1 MFRKKTGLGKTPVY
15 RHIKTNETFKQLLQ
29 NRLGIVSIREAQTLG
44 KVIHFT
50 LIIYLIKYQI
60 NYKP

>member
-1 MFRKKTGLGKTPVY
+1 MFGKNWIGKTPVY

-29 NRLGIVSIREAQTLG
+29 NRLGVVSIREAQTLG

-50 LIIYLIKYQI
+50 LIIYLMKYQI
-60 NYKP
+60 KLKT